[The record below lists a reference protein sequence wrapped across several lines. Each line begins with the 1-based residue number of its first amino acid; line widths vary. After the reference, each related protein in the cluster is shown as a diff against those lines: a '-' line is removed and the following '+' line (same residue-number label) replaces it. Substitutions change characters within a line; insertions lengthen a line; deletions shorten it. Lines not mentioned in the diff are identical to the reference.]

1 MHVDHPLAILAET
14 SATDKS
20 KADAETTAQAVL
32 DLTHTSKKVATT
44 TAPTGTTSTE
54 RRESYRKTRSKQ
66 VNYSAFEAYFKFTK
80 DSSSVR
86 SALSSQDWMLAVE
99 MEAVTHCIANIAL
112 VEAQSENLVLS
123 YMVVFR
129 RLTENKLKSFK
140 FDAMAIEAP
149 RAKDANESSHR
160 RVVRT
165 LDQFSEAGAI
175 TQGDK
180 GGNSCVLLDPRTKSS
195 AKKIAVVGDI
205 PRKEEKAI
213 YKDGIDFLR
222 AEHRTVFAGMVNA
235 EKISLSQQSSQS
247 SELSQESVSPFS
259 SPASNGWDDEDE
271 LLLGAPIRARKTRE
285 EMKETEINARADA
298 VMKDWLD
305 LESEWLEI
313 AQHQNPDIP
322 KEELSKKMS
331 IESQNGMCWAL
342 LGLYKHIG
350 VLKWF
355 RDEGDLRFPSISARS
370 NPPRQNFF
378 VSVPRARVFD
388 GRDSNGARGSTDCRR
403 AERQLLLRHNMA
415 KLARLKHDARNTSCR
430 STSQK

>member
-1 MHVDHPLAILAET
+1 
-14 SATDKS
+14 
-20 KADAETTAQAVL
+20 
-32 DLTHTSKKVATT
+32 
-44 TAPTGTTSTE
+44 
-54 RRESYRKTRSKQ
+54 
-66 VNYSAFEAYFKFTK
+66 
-80 DSSSVR
+80 
-86 SALSSQDWMLAVE
+86 MLAVE

-112 VEAQSENLVLS
+112 VEAQSENLVSS

-149 RAKDANESSHR
+149 RAKDASESSHR

-165 LDQFSEAGAI
+165 LDQFSEAGKTCLRRTLLQLQARLPKVTREVI
-175 TQGDK
+175 A
-180 GGNSCVLLDPRTKSS
+180 CVLLDPRTKSS

-247 SELSQESVSPFS
+247 SQLSQDSVSPFS

-370 NPPRQNFF
+370 NPPRQKFF
-378 VSVPRARVFD
+378 VPERERSKSACF
-388 GRDSNGARGSTDCRR
+388 RR
-403 AERQLLLRHNMA
+403 EG
-415 KLARLKHDARNTSCR
+415 
-430 STSQK
+430 